1 MKNLKIQVFWAH
13 RPKMVCHVGAREEPR
28 AKKKKVM
35 AGTRT
40 VAVCP
45 GQSVS
50 SSWIVSGTERERP
63 ATGEKKS
70 ATPRAVRGQKP
81 SHASLPVPLTN
92 TSRGTTL
99 CANRASQRLSTRM
112 AEQESIWGVTR
123 RVLDFLIGKDRI
135 GHRRW
140 VASCSLV
147 CVNLPYRLIR
157 LFHSPY

>member
-70 ATPRAVRGQKP
+70 ATPRAVREQKP

-147 CVNLPYRLIR
+147 CVNLPYRLVR

>member
-1 MKNLKIQVFWAH
+1 MKNLTRVLS
-13 RPKMVCHVGAREEPR
+13 
-28 AKKKKVM
+28 
-35 AGTRT
+35 TRT
-40 VAVCP
+40 STEDGLPCWCARRAACEEEEGNGGYANRSLASRYLHPGSSAVRR
-45 GQSVS
+45 
-50 SSWIVSGTERERP
+50 EREREREGEGP

-135 GHRRW
+135 GHRG
-140 VASCSLV
+140 
-147 CVNLPYRLIR
+147 
-157 LFHSPY
+157 

>member
-1 MKNLKIQVFWAH
+1 
-13 RPKMVCHVGAREEPR
+13 MVCHVGAREEPR

-50 SSWIVSGTERERP
+50 SSGSSAVRRERP

-135 GHRRW
+135 GHRR
-140 VASCSLV
+140 
-147 CVNLPYRLIR
+147 
-157 LFHSPY
+157 